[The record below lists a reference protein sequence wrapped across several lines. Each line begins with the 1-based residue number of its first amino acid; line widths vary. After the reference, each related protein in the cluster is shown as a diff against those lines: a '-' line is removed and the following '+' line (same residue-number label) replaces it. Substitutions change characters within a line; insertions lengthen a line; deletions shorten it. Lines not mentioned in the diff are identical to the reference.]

1 MAVHGHNP
9 ILDLYCTPRATIRS
23 RVSAHAKTM
32 PRHSE
37 QDDPTKIGNS
47 TVSLTCV
54 KDHKQTRR

>member
-23 RVSAHAKTM
+23 RVSGACQDDA
-32 PRHSE
+32 PSPE